1 MAPYM
6 HLTTLSILKGKEEY
20 DRVFPFLSF
29 VRERVLRMHKPWMQ
43 SETTEYLQN
52 LEADDPILPKTILG
66 SLAMM
71 TDVLREKRRR
81 SGNRMSGELVM
92 LISELERR
100 IEVEIRNQPV
110 QDIAPT
116 QA

>member
-6 HLTTLSILKGKEEY
+6 HLTTLSIVKGKEHY
-20 DRVFPFLSF
+20 DRLFPFLAF
-29 VRERVLRMHKPWMQ
+29 MRERVLRMHKPWMQ

-52 LEADDPILPKTILG
+52 LEADDPVLPKTIVGALQ
-66 SLAMM
+66 MM

-81 SGNRMSGELVM
+81 CKDRMSNELIM
-92 LISELERR
+92 LISEIERR